1 MHSALEHPTVIN
13 DYLQVE
19 VSGSRVAGPFTCQP
33 IPGLHISHFGVIPQN
48 NQLGKSHLI
57 LNLSSLEGHRV
68 NDGILKPPFS
78 VQHVTVDAFI
88 ADIMA
93 VARELSWPSL
103 MWRVLTEMWPS
114 ILEISFSWE

>member
-1 MHSALEHPTVIN
+1 MHSALEYPSVIN

-19 VSGSRVAGPFTCQP
+19 VSCSRVAGPFTRQP
-33 IPGLHISHFGVIPQN
+33 IPGLHVSHFGVIPQN

-57 LNLSSLEGHRV
+57 LNLSSPEGHRV

-78 VQHVTVDAFI
+78 VQQVTVHALI

-93 VARELSWPSL
+93 VA
-103 MWRVLTEMWPS
+103 
-114 ILEISFSWE
+114 